1 MAARVEQGF
10 EKGRIKQLQ
19 DEREA
24 TQKKTFT
31 KWMNSF
37 LCKVGGLGTIGKT
50 IDSGE
55 QDQYSSVCASEQ

>member
-37 LCKVGGLGTIGKT
+37 LSKVGGLGTIGKT
-50 IDSGE
+50 NTL
-55 QDQYSSVCASEQ
+55 QLALASSSEV

>member
-37 LCKVGGLGTIGKT
+37 LSKVDGAQVVGQLVCRV
-50 IDSGE
+50 S
-55 QDQYSSVCASEQ
+55 DQAIAINT